1 MYKYQVYLIVGAM
14 MKFLEFD
21 ESRDFPFYKH
31 NPRISVGGWLVLLLS
46 VPISFLAYGIVG
58 LESELIGSVLF
69 CFIMLIP
76 LLYFSK
82 WDYSLIFRKPT
93 KNEIILAI
101 LLFAGY
107 MIYSICVG
115 SVLDIFGL
123 AGAPISTPEELGVT
137 VESTVGLIFSMMA
150 EELLKFIPLMFF
162 MRLIYKFTENI
173 KLSVSISIAIVLV
186 VFGLL
191 HYMPPMNTLVSVLL
205 LQGLGSF
212 FEMYGYIKTK
222 NLFVPYISH
231 LLTDLISFII
241 ILVGF

>member
-1 MYKYQVYLIVGAM
+1 M

-21 ESRDFPFYKH
+21 ESRDFPFYMH

-58 LESELIGSVLF
+58 LESEFIGSILF

-162 MRLIYKFTENI
+162 MRLIYKFTENL
-173 KLSVSISIAIVLV
+173 KLSVSISVAIVLV

-241 ILVGF
+241 ILWGF

>member
-1 MYKYQVYLIVGAM
+1 M
-14 MKFLEFD
+14 MKFLQFD
-21 ESRDFPFYKH
+21 ESRDFPFYMH

-46 VPISFLAYGIVG
+46 VPISFLAYSIVG

-93 KNEIILAI
+93 KNEIVLAI

-162 MRLIYKFTENI
+162 MRLIYKFTENL
-173 KLSVSISIAIVLV
+173 KLSVSISVAIVLV

-241 ILVGF
+241 ILWGF

>member
-1 MYKYQVYLIVGAM
+1 M

-21 ESRDFPFYKH
+21 ESRDFPFYMH

-162 MRLIYKFTENI
+162 MRLIYKFTENL
-173 KLSVSISIAIVLV
+173 KLSVSISVAIVLV

-191 HYMPPMNTLVSVLL
+191 HYTPPMNTLVSVLL
-205 LQGLGSF
+205 LQGIGSF

-241 ILVGF
+241 ILWGF

>member
-21 ESRDFPFYKH
+21 ESRDFPFYMH

-46 VPISFLAYGIVG
+46 VPISFLAYAIVG

-162 MRLIYKFTENI
+162 MRLIYKFTENL
-173 KLSVSISIAIVLV
+173 KLSVSISVAIVLV

>member
-1 MYKYQVYLIVGAM
+1 
-14 MKFLEFD
+14 
-21 ESRDFPFYKH
+21 
-31 NPRISVGGWLVLLLS
+31 
-46 VPISFLAYGIVG
+46 
-58 LESELIGSVLF
+58 
-69 CFIMLIP
+69 MLIP

>member
-1 MYKYQVYLIVGAM
+1 M

-21 ESRDFPFYKH
+21 ESRDFPFYMH

-46 VPISFLAYGIVG
+46 VPISFIVYGIVG
-58 LESELIGSVLF
+58 LESEIIGSILF

-123 AGAPISTPEELGVT
+123 AGAPISSPEDLGVT

-162 MRLIYKFTENI
+162 MRLIYKFTENL
-173 KLSVSISIAIVLV
+173 KLSVSISVAIVLV